1 MLDNAK
7 TSLYVGGFFE
17 IETKDHSV
25 VFLMHNP
32 RFQDN
37 TTV

>member
-1 MLDNAK
+1 MLGNAK
-7 TSLYVGGFFE
+7 TSLYVLLFFLV
-17 IETKDHSV
+17 ETKDIV

-37 TTV
+37 K